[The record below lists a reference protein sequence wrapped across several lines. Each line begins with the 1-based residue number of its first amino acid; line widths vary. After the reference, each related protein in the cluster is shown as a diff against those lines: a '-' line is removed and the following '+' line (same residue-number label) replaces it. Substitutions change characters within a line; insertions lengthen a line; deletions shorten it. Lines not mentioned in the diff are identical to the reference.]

1 MTMKKQIAFLLA
13 VFAMTL
19 TAPTRAQAQSK
30 AAAYG
35 PWDYPGEV
43 SLGYTYVHT
52 NAPPGGCGCF
62 SMNGAT
68 LQVVYPIPRSLS
80 IVQNVSLETQKN
92 AAGTNTSLTL
102 GSIMAGVRY
111 RRIHGKWEP
120 FAEAMVG
127 GTQATGGF
135 SRIGIAQDGS
145 SFVFTGL
152 VGGGLDRRITPRWAV
167 RLVDVDYFPTT
178 FNNGADDHQNNLKV
192 TAGVV
197 FHF

>member
-1 MTMKKQIAFLLA
+1 MTMKTQIAFLLA
-13 VFAMTL
+13 VASMTF
-19 TAPTRAQAQSK
+19 TAHAQST
-30 AAAYG
+30 AAAHG

-43 SLGYTYVHT
+43 SLGYSYLHT

-68 LQVVYPIPRSLS
+68 LQVVYPIPRSVS
-80 IVQNVSLETQKN
+80 IVQNVSLVTQKN

-102 GSIMAGVRY
+102 GSIMAGARY
-111 RRIHGKWEP
+111 RRIYGKWEP

-135 SRIGIAQDGS
+135 SRIGIASNGG

-152 VGGGLDRRITPRWAV
+152 VGGGLDRRINPRWAV
-167 RLVDVDYFPTT
+167 RLFDVDYFPTT
-178 FNNGADDHQNNLKV
+178 FNNNADDHQNNLKV

>member
-1 MTMKKQIAFLLA
+1 MTMKMQIAFLLA
-13 VFAMTL
+13 VITMTL
-19 TAPTRAQAQSK
+19 TAPTQAQSQST
-30 AAAYG
+30 ATAHG

-43 SLGYTYVHT
+43 SLGYSYAHT

-62 SMNGAT
+62 SMNGGT

-80 IVQNVSLETQKN
+80 IVQNVSLVTQKN

-102 GSIMAGVRY
+102 GSIMAGVHY
-111 RRIHGKWEP
+111 RKIHGKWEP

-135 SRIGIAQDGS
+135 SRIGITS
-145 SFVFTGL
+145 SGDTFVFTGL

-167 RLVDVDYFPTT
+167 RLFDVDYYPTT
-178 FNNGADDHQNNLKV
+178 FNNGADDRQNNLKV
-192 TAGVV
+192 TAGLVL
-197 FHF
+197 HF